1 MKKTLK
7 LGMLAFAMLFATS
20 LIAQPPTPP
29 AGGTGHTDAP
39 DYNNGANTI
48 NREGPVGTA
57 TLLMLGMGGAFL
69 GYKVKKSKKENKD

>member
-20 LIAQPPTPP
+20 LMAQPPVPGGNGSTGTTPTP
-29 AGGTGHTDAP
+29 EDS
-39 DYNNGANTI
+39 I
-48 NREGPVGTA
+48 NRSHNTPVGTA

>member
-20 LIAQPPTPP
+20 LVAQPPTPNTN
-29 AGGTGHTDAP
+29 GSAP
-39 DYNNGANTI
+39 TSSNSI
-48 NREGPVGTA
+48 NRSHNTEPVGTA

>member
-20 LIAQPPTPP
+20 LIAQPPTPNT
-29 AGGTGHTDAP
+29 GGSGPTSS
-39 DYNNGANTI
+39 NSI
-48 NREGPVGTA
+48 NRPHNTPVGTA